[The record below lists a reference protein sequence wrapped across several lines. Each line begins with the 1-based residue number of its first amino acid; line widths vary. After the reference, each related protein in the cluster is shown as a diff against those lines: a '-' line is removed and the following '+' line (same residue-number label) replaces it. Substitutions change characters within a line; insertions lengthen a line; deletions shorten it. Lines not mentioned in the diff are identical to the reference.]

1 MDSMPRCS
9 FTHAT
14 GEASRRCPRRVVGD
28 RDRCAFHL
36 SPGERDAAGVSGVD
50 LRDAFLADVRSG
62 DDRRKRLIGG
72 RLADLDLSSLVLDG
86 ADLGRIALEE
96 VTIEGVLDLSEA
108 VVGHPFDIVGCA
120 IGRVDTTDTTF
131 EAGVSVENTTLG
143 PPEASPT
150 CLTARD
156 GTFEKGLDVTG
167 TELRGSVEF
176 AACTVRGWLHVEDT
190 TVTGRAH
197 FSRANLGMGQFLGTE
212 FGAAVEFAGASVDH
226 LTIEDAR
233 LAEPLDMSNATLETL
248 RSRPSGDAT
257 VELEEA
263 TVSGGILGQPTDGRV
278 LYDLTEATVGDV
290 DLECTPSTFDRYRF
304 YRTGF
309 SGFPFAAFR
318 DLLRANDWRI
328 HEYAGDRPD
337 DVEDLEITYLQARQG
352 ASAVGDDESASA
364 FFVREMTYRRG
375 RYAIH
380 SRDPAYSVSHRVGA
394 VGRWATNR
402 FFGLVAG
409 YGERPQRVLVAA
421 LLVILGSGLVYP
433 ALGGIDTDGG
443 IVTYANAGVSA
454 VPDSLYFSVV
464 TFTTL
469 GLGDVEPVGG
479 LARAVVGAEA
489 LTGAFLT
496 ALFVFALGRSVTR

>member
-1 MDSMPRCS
+1 MTQCS

-14 GEASRRCPRRVVGD
+14 GGASRRCPRTVVAD
-28 RDRCAFHL
+28 CDRCMFHL
-36 SPGERDAAGVSGVD
+36 SPEERDAAGVSGGD
-50 LRDAFLADVRSG
+50 LRETFLADVRSG
-62 DDRRKRLIGG
+62 DDRRKKLTGARLT
-72 RLADLDLSSLVLDG
+72 DLDLSSLVLDG
-86 ADLGRIALEE
+86 ADLGRIALQE
-96 VTIEGVLDLSEA
+96 VTIEGTLDLSGA
-108 VVGHPFDIVGCA
+108 VVGHPFDIVGCT
-120 IGRVDTTDTTF
+120 IGRADTTDTTF

-156 GTFEKGLDVTG
+156 GSFEKGLDITG

-176 AACTVRGWLHVEDT
+176 AACTVRGWLDVEDT
-190 TVTGRAH
+190 TVTGRTH
-197 FSRANLGMGQFLGTE
+197 FPGASLAMAQFLGTE
-212 FGAAVEFAGASVDH
+212 FEAAVEFAGASVDH
-226 LTIEDAR
+226 LALEEIR
-233 LAEPLDMSNATLETL
+233 LPEPLDLSNATVGTL
-248 RSRPSGDAT
+248 RSRPSGDA
-257 VELEEA
+257 VVDLSEA
-263 TVSGGILGQPTDGRV
+263 TVSGGRLDQPTDGRV
-278 LYDLTEATVGDV
+278 LYDLTEATVGDI

-309 SGFPFAAFR
+309 SGFPFAANR
-318 DLLRANDWRI
+318 DLLRANGWRI
-328 HEYAGDRPD
+328 HEYADDRPD

-380 SRDPAYSVSHRVGA
+380 SQDPAYSLSHRIGA
-394 VGRWATNR
+394 AGRWATNQ
-402 FFGLVAG
+402 FLGLVAG

-421 LLVILGSGLVYP
+421 LLVILGSGLAYP

-443 IVTYANAGVSA
+443 IVTYANAGASA
-454 VPDSLYFSVV
+454 VLDSLYFSVV

-479 LARAVVGAEA
+479 LARAVVGTEA
-489 LTGAFLT
+489 LAGAFLT